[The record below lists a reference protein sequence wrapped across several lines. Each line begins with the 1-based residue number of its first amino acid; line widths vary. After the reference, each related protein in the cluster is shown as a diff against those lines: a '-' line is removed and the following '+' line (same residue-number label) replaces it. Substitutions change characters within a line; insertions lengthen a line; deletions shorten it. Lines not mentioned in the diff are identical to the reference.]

1 MGDDLKSLLLFKV
14 SICFGPDEVSAIC
27 LSIYM
32 LSLSFTPKLKESVHL
47 FLGSSYVNGPVN
59 CSIGHRVGGHWTQ
72 ESTGGE
78 KHSFRDD
85 HFYCEQNQETGA
97 SKRSDNTSNTVLMP
111 C

>member
-1 MGDDLKSLLLFKV
+1 
-14 SICFGPDEVSAIC
+14 
-27 LSIYM
+27 M
-32 LSLSFTPKLKESVHL
+32 LALSFNPKIERKRVHL

-59 CSIGHRVGGHWTQ
+59 CSIGHRVGGQWTQ
-72 ESTGGE
+72 ESSRGE